1 MPSLTPIGK
10 QVLRISASPPIP
22 VKEGY
27 ELTIS
32 GLLPTNPPSLQNRA
46 YSDAIL
52 NTYFLILILKFE

>member
-10 QVLRISASPPIP
+10 QVLRISASFPIP

-27 ELTIS
+27 ELIIS

-46 YSDAIL
+46 YSISYKQ
-52 NTYFLILILKFE
+52 N